1 MADTTVDVVLK
12 LSDQLSD
19 NLAKAESKV
28 AGFRNVVDRL
38 AGAFAPVSIAAAAG
52 LGISIKLA
60 ADFDAAIQG
69 AVRGLD
75 LSGQAITDFS
85 DSVRAMQKEL
95 NYQFSSTELANIATS
110 AGKLGVAVPDIDD
123 FTKSVAKIAIAT
135 DQADK
140 IDELATNASKVA
152 TVFKLSVAETDK
164 FLNAVNALDDVS
176 SATSNNLLDFSKRVS
191 GVAATSRLS
200 AVNVAAYGATLIS
213 AGQTSNVAA
222 TFMEKFLAVLGAGS
236 NLSDDAKD
244 KLKLLGYSAEDLGRK
259 FDKNA
264 NGTML
269 EFLNRVKAV
278 DSISQ
283 REILGKVFGQEHV
296 STALLLTNQT
306 AELAKF
312 LDQANNSA
320 FNAAKAQNEFNKASQ
335 SFGGMS
341 KQFKFQL
348 QEIGVQLGLAILPG
362 LLSVMSAITP
372 LLQKFVEFTQLNP
385 AISTVIVTLLGI
397 AATVTPILMLISSI
411 SGVIAVLPV
420 IQAGI
425 LSVGAAI
432 GAATIPISPFILG
445 CVAIGAIGGYIV
457 ANWSSVKPFFQ
468 DLWLGIR
475 YTIQQFIDWIKS
487 DPIDIV
493 NTVVGWIIPLP
504 GVVGLMG
511 SNAGKSLIS
520 GFVNG
525 IQSMYSY
532 VSSAMSSFS
541 GWINQYLPHSDAKKG
556 ELSQLT
562 NSGKSFTTTF
572 FDGVKAGGVDDLG
585 GMLTLPSITPPASS
599 NQTSPTSSS
608 SVILSPTY
616 NITATSNDD
625 LIKQLKARDKQFLQ
639 MINDINS
646 KNNRNVYA

>member
-19 NLAKAESKV
+19 NLAKAEGKV

-38 AGAFAPVSIAAAAG
+38 AGAFAPISIAAAAG
-52 LGISIKLA
+52 LGVSIKLA

-75 LSGQAITDFS
+75 LSGKAVTDFA
-85 DSVRAMQKEL
+85 DSVRLMQKEL

-110 AGKLGVAVPDIDD
+110 AGKLGVAVSDIDD

-140 IDELATNASKVA
+140 IDELATNASKVS
-152 TVFKLSVAETDK
+152 TVFKLTVAETDK

-191 GVAATSRLS
+191 GIAATSKLS

-222 TFMEKFLAVLGAGS
+222 TFMEKFLSVLGAGS
-236 NLSDDAKD
+236 NLSDDAKE
-244 KLKLLGYSAEDLGRK
+244 KLKKLGYTAEDLGKK

-264 NGTML
+264 NGTIL
-269 EFLNRVKAV
+269 EFLNRVKAI

-296 STALLLTNQT
+296 SSALLLTNQT

-335 SFGGMS
+335 SFSGMS
-341 KQFKFQL
+341 KQFTFQL
-348 QEIGVQLGLAILPG
+348 QEIGVQLGLAVLPG
-362 LLSVMSAITP
+362 LLSVMGAITP
-372 LLQKFVEFTQLNP
+372 LLQKFVEFVQLNP
-385 AISTVIVTLLGI
+385 GISTVIVTLLGI
-397 AATVTPILMLISSI
+397 AAAVTPILMLISSI

-420 IQAGI
+420 MQAGI
-425 LSVGAAI
+425 MGIGAAI

-445 CVAIGAIGGYIV
+445 CAAVGAAGGFIV

-475 YTIQQFIDWIKS
+475 YTIQQFIDWIKN
-487 DPIDIV
+487 DPVDLVATVLSWV
-493 NTVVGWIIPLP
+493 NPLP
-504 GVVGLMG
+504 GLVGLMG

-520 GFVNG
+520 GFING

-532 VSSAMSSFS
+532 VASAMSSFS

-572 FDGVKAGGVDDLG
+572 FQGVKMGGIDQLG
-585 GMLTLPSITPPASS
+585 GMLSLPNTDSPPDLSNPSGGSS
-599 NQTSPTSSS
+599 TINF
-608 SVILSPTY
+608 SPTY
-616 NITATSNDD
+616 NITASSNDD

-646 KNNRNVYA
+646 KNNRNAYA